1 MKTISIIIYDQNIVK
16 QFLDIIHPM
25 VRKKFNLE
33 VILYTS
39 YTDSTSFSENDV
51 QLRDIQSIREM
62 EKRYTY
68 LNSIN
73 ISGMVTTDQLSF
85 PKPDIINSFINNLYK
100 QLVKLELNTQT
111 LDYNFIENYIDAKKQ
126 YTDMVKNIVDKIG
139 NININV
145 DTYGKKSQIDLNK
158 IQNKNINFI
167 NTGMYENSLCTF
179 YIELYRMLS
188 STIHHNN
195 KIPAISFVEPHIAIS
210 TRLERL
216 IQFGY
221 NHVAIYDPIGSDKM
235 YVKDLARFI
244 DSTDIGFKSISR
256 KYGVC
261 CGIFVPVISASTVW
275 FMGLWDVNIL
285 LQLQIVGS
293 IGILSFLFGIYR
305 CFTSISTVRMFTM
318 YLLMTIT
325 ILSTLWIIRL
335 YNILFCDEL
344 YFKNCKNIGL
354 KDLGIDIDFK

>member
-16 QFLDIIHPM
+16 QFLDTIHPM
-25 VRKKFNLE
+25 VSKKFNLE

-39 YTDSTSFSENDV
+39 YTDATTFSENDV
-51 QLRDIQSIREM
+51 QLRDIQNIKEM
-62 EKRYTY
+62 ERQYTY
-68 LNSIN
+68 LNSIS
-73 ISGMVTTDQLSF
+73 ISGMVATDQLSF
-85 PKPDIINSFINNLYK
+85 PKSDIIDSFIDNLYK
-100 QLVKLELNTQT
+100 QLEKLDLNTQT

-126 YTDMVKNIVDKIG
+126 YTDMVINLVDKIK
-139 NININV
+139 NINVYV
-145 DTYGKKSQIDLNK
+145 DTYGKNSQINLNK
-158 IQNKNINFI
+158 IQNKKINVI
-167 NTGMYENSLCTF
+167 NTGMYENSLCRF

-210 TRLERL
+210 TRLNRL
-216 IQFGY
+216 KQFGY
-221 NHVAIYDPIGSDKM
+221 NHIAIYDPIGSDKM
-235 YVKDLARFI
+235 YIKDLARFI
-244 DSTDIGFKSISR
+244 DSKDIGFKSISR

-261 CGIFVPVISASTVW
+261 GGIFIPVISASTLW

-293 IGILSFLFGIYR
+293 IGIISLLFGIYR
-305 CFTSISTVRMFTM
+305 CFTSISSVRMFTI
-318 YLLMTIT
+318 YLSMTIT
-325 ILSTLWIIRL
+325 ILSTLWFLRL
-335 YNILFCDEL
+335 YNILYCDEL